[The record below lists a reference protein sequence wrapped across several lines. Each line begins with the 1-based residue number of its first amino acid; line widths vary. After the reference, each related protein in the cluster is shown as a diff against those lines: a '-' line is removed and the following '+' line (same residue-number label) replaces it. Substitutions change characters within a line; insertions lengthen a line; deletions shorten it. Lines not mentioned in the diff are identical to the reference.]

1 MPSTESQVLVRPA
14 TLDDASAIV
23 AIWET
28 VVAERKYTAVD
39 APFTWEEER
48 AYLSSLSGRE
58 IIHVAEV
65 AGQVVGFQSLDGWV
79 KYTHSMDHVGQMGTF
94 ILPAFRGRGIG
105 HRLTQATLDFA
116 RRHGYEKI
124 VIFIRQGN
132 AEAQAFYAS
141 LGFVPCGKLSRQVKI
156 DGKYDDEIFMEL
168 FL

>member
-1 MPSTESQVLVRPA
+1 MPNIEGQVLVRPA
-14 TLDDASAIV
+14 TLEDVPAIV

-28 VVAERKYTAVD
+28 VVAEHKYTAVD
-39 APFTWEEER
+39 TPFTWEEER
-48 AYLSSLSGRE
+48 AYISSLSGRE
-58 IIHVAEV
+58 IIYVAEV

-94 ILPAFRGRGIG
+94 LLPAFRGRGIG
-105 HRLTQATLDFA
+105 HWLTQATLDFA

-124 VIFIRQGN
+124 VIYVRQGN
-132 AEAQAFYAS
+132 TEAQAFYAS

-156 DGKYDDEIFMEL
+156 DGQYDDEILMEL